1 MKNSLEGF
9 NSRIPQVE
17 EENKKSANLKTYQ
30 LRLSYLSNKKKKK
43 EKKRNISRSL
53 REPQDTIKFQFSSV
67 TQLCPTLCDPMNRST
82 PGLPVHYQLPEFTQ
96 THVH

>member
-1 MKNSLEGF
+1 MLELKSTTAEMKNSLEGF

-43 EKKRNISRSL
+43 KKRKETSAEVSENL
-53 REPQDTIKFQFSSV
+53 RTLSSFSSV
-67 TQLCPTLCDPMNRST
+67 QSLSCVQLFAT
-82 PGLPVHYQLPEFTQ
+82 P
-96 THVH
+96 